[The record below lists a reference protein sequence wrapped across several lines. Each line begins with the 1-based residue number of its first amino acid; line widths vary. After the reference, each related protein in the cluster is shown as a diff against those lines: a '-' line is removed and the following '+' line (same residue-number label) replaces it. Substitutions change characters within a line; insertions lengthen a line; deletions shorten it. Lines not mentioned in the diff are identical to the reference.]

1 MVRKT
6 KNRMTFNDDMLS
18 IQKLKS
24 FFVYS
29 LRSKAKLFIDDYLL
43 TLVSF
48 VGWLGSCQGC
58 FSPFC
63 WVVLFPFY
71 AVLVVGV

>member
-29 LRSKAKLFIDDYLL
+29 LWSKTKLFIDDYLL

-48 VGWLGSCQGC
+48 VGWLGSC
-58 FSPFC
+58 
-63 WVVLFPFY
+63 
-71 AVLVVGV
+71 